1 MKLMGSVKKSNVE
14 FYELINILGD
24 IATNTIA
31 NSKMFAQGLI
41 VSYRKKK
48 AISFEKELLKASNEL
63 RNNEINN
70 DSESEHVDSGES
82 NVEQ

>member
-1 MKLMGSVKKSNVE
+1 MSFDINVNMILMWIRYDAERFHMKLMGSVKKSNVE

-24 IATNTIA
+24 IATNTIT

-48 AISFEKELLKASNEL
+48 
-63 RNNEINN
+63 
-70 DSESEHVDSGES
+70 
-82 NVEQ
+82 Q